1 MACAD
6 VDELS
11 VIFAVLY
18 EIIELEELKKDT
30 PVTKSIVQSAK
41 KLLELDENGIVI
53 LKRLTA
59 EINKAFEKIFNSV
72 KRCRI
77 LANKKEKLY
86 VEFHKFSVLDGFEM
100 CSKCDK
106 SVGLKAPEILWQ
118 LLMEKLFLRKL
129 VSVLHGNDSNESSG
143 ASPSGERK
151 LTFIEENAIRYT
163 AAKAKSRVN

>member
-11 VIFAVLY
+11 VVFAVLH

-72 KRCRI
+72 KHCHI

-86 VEFHKFSVLDGFEM
+86 VEFLFWMALKCVASV
-100 CSKCDK
+100 
-106 SVGLKAPEILWQ
+106 IN
-118 LLMEKLFLRKL
+118 LL
-129 VSVLHGNDSNESSG
+129 V
-143 ASPSGERK
+143 
-151 LTFIEENAIRYT
+151 
-163 AAKAKSRVN
+163 